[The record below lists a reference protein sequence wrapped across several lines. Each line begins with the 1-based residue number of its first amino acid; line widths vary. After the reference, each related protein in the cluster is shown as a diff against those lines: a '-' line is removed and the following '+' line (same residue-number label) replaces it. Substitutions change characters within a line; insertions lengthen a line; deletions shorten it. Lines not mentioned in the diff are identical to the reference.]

1 MKEHILRLLL
11 SLTLMAVVMSGC
23 AKKPASVVVD
33 PLGEPIV
40 STMPSDSVAGYGD
53 GSISDQ
59 AISDSS
65 AYGSGS
71 TAMGDG
77 TAAGLNR
84 IFFEFDQF
92 TLTAESR
99 DTLAQN
105 ADYMKTNPGLRV
117 RIEGYCDER
126 GSDEYNLALGE
137 RRASATKN
145 YMVSLGVDPGR
156 LTILSY
162 GEEMPLDPGR
172 SESAWAKNR
181 RAEFKDVR

>member
-1 MKEHILRLLL
+1 MKKHTLRLLL
-11 SLTLMAVVMSGC
+11 SIALVAAVISGC

-33 PLGEPIV
+33 STGEPVV

-59 AISDSS
+59 AVGDRSG
-65 AYGSGS
+65 YGSV
-71 TAMGDG
+71 TMGDG
-77 TAAGLNR
+77 TAAGLNH

-92 TLTAESR
+92 TLTDEAR
-99 DTLAQN
+99 DTLARN
-105 ADYMKTNPGLRV
+105 ADYMKANPGLKV
-117 RIEGYCDER
+117 RIEGHCDER

-145 YMVSLGVDPGR
+145 YMVSLGVDGDR
-156 LTILSY
+156 LAIISY

-181 RAEFKDVR
+181 RAEFKDAR

>member
-1 MKEHILRLLL
+1 MKKHTLRLLL
-11 SLTLMAVVMSGC
+11 SFTLVAAVITGC

-40 STMPSDSVAGYGD
+40 STMPAESVAGYD
-53 GSISDQ
+53 DAPISEQ
-59 AISDSS
+59 AITDSPV
-65 AYGSGS
+65 YTSGS
-71 TAMGDG
+71 TTMGNG

-92 TLTAESR
+92 TLTAEAR

-105 ADYMKTNPGLRV
+105 ADYMKINSGLWV

-162 GEEMPLDPGR
+162 GEELPLDPGR
-172 SESAWAKNR
+172 SEIAWAKNR
-181 RAEFKDVR
+181 RAEFKDAR

>member
-1 MKEHILRLLL
+1 MKKHTLRLLL
-11 SLTLMAVVMSGC
+11 SLTLVAALFAGC

-33 PLGEPIV
+33 PSGEPIV
-40 STMPSDSVAGYGD
+40 STMTSEKVAGYGD
-53 GSISDQ
+53 GSISEQ
-59 AISDSS
+59 SVGERSG
-65 AYGSGS
+65 YGSGS
-71 TAMGDG
+71 GMMGDG
-77 TAAGLNR
+77 TAAGLGR

-92 TLTAESR
+92 TLTADAR
-99 DTLAQN
+99 DQLARN
-105 ADYMKTNPGLRV
+105 ADYMKANAGLRV
-117 RIEGYCDER
+117 RIEGHCDER

-156 LTILSY
+156 LTIISY

-181 RAEFKDVR
+181 RAEFKDAR

>member
-1 MKEHILRLLL
+1 MKNHILRILL
-11 SLTLMAVVMSGC
+11 SVALVAVVMGGC

-33 PLGEPIV
+33 PAGEPMV

-53 GSISDQ
+53 GSISEQ
-59 AISDSS
+59 AIGE
-65 AYGSGS
+65 GSGYGLD
-71 TAMGDG
+71 TG
-77 TAAGLNR
+77 TMDEGAAAGLNR
-84 IFFEFDQF
+84 IYFEFDQF
-92 TLTAESR
+92 TLTPEAR

-105 ADYMKTNPGLRV
+105 AAHLKANSGLKV
-117 RIEGYCDER
+117 RIEGHCDER

-145 YMVSLGVDPGR
+145 YLVSLGIDPDR
-156 LTILSY
+156 LTIISY

-181 RAEFKDVR
+181 RAEFKAVR